1 MARHKVEISGVNTAN
16 IKVLTSSEM
25 DELFERV
32 KNHDEKAR
40 EELVN
45 GNLKLVLSILKMF
58 QGSEN
63 MDDLFQ
69 VGCIGLLKA
78 IDNFDKSYNV
88 KFSTYSVPMIQ
99 GEIRRYIRDGSAL
112 RISRSVKDL
121 SYKVIKARESLAL
134 KTGKMPTIEEV
145 ASYLNED
152 IQDVYVAIESRK
164 SPVSIF
170 EPIYSDGG
178 DTIYLCDQIK
188 DDKNNNDLDIR
199 LAVNNAMKEL
209 NERERYV
216 IDQRFIMGKTQ
227 TELSEELG
235 ISQAQISRVEKNAID
250 SLRRMLR

>member
-1 MARHKVEISGVNTAN
+1 
-16 IKVLTSSEM
+16 
-25 DELFERV
+25 
-32 KNHDEKAR
+32 
-40 EELVN
+40 
-45 GNLKLVLSILKMF
+45 
-58 QGSEN
+58 
-63 MDDLFQ
+63 
-69 VGCIGLLKA
+69 
-78 IDNFDKSYNV
+78 
-88 KFSTYSVPMIQ
+88 
-99 GEIRRYIRDGSAL
+99 
-112 RISRSVKDL
+112 
-121 SYKVIKARESLAL
+121 
-134 KTGKMPTIEEV
+134 MPTIEEV